1 MRALAFHV
9 PWMLLL
15 ACTGSGSNDNGT
27 GGTGAGGAITDAS
40 GGASGSGG
48 GVGAGGNGG
57 VGAGGSGGVG
67 AGAGGNGGVGAG
79 GSGGVGAGGSSGIGG
94 SSAGS
99 SGTGGGNAGSGGATD
114 AAPPDA
120 SRDARS
126 ADVADGSL
134 PVPIST
140 GYPKDNGIGGDPRVL
155 LYANFENG
163 LTGFTRYTQDS
174 SHIAVL
180 TDAVIANGGEKY
192 LRAQVTRTQL
202 AANPYISANAQYD
215 FSRRVPLV
223 YWRFYARFVGTTAVP
238 HHWVRVGAGDPT
250 FQSDGLANTVPAGDK
265 GFWFDLD
272 ARRDQFFNFYVYWYQ
287 MRSGRCNDGTTVP
300 GCAGDQG
307 TTYFYG
313 NNFTPAGQ
321 SAFPRDAWFCLE
333 IMAKAN
339 AVGQKDG
346 ELALWKNDA
355 LVGEYRTGIPR
366 GRWLRDNFY
375 SWGPYFQDVQAFE
388 GFDFRSSS
396 DVLLKRI
403 TLDAYYEKG
412 SLDDLAMTTP
422 VPEAQIIL
430 YDDVVVA
437 TERIGC
443 KVP

>member
-9 PWMLLL
+9 SWMLLV
-15 ACTGSGSNDNGT
+15 ACTGSGSNDNGR
-27 GGTGAGGAITDAS
+27 GGSGAGGAIIDAG
-40 GGASGSGG
+40 GGASGT
-48 GVGAGGNGG
+48 
-57 VGAGGSGGVG
+57 GGSGGV
-67 AGAGGNGGVGAG
+67 ATGGSDA
-79 GSGGVGAGGSSGIGG
+79 SGGVGG

-99 SGTGGGNAGSGGATD
+99 GGTGGGNAGSGGATE
-114 AAPPDA
+114 AGTPDG

-134 PVPIST
+134 PIPIST
-140 GYPKDNGIGGDPRVL
+140 GHPQDNGIGGDPRVL
-155 LYANFENG
+155 FHSNFENG

-180 TDAVIANGGEKY
+180 TDAIIANGGEKY

-202 AANPYISANAQYD
+202 AADPYISANAQYD
-215 FSRRVPLV
+215 FARRVPQA

-321 SAFPRDAWFCLE
+321 RPFPRDAWFCLE
-333 IMAKAN
+333 IMVKAN
-339 AVGQKDG
+339 TVGQKDG
-346 ELALWKNDA
+346 ELALWMNDA
-355 LVGEYRTGIPR
+355 LVGEYRTGAPR

-388 GFDFRSSS
+388 GFEFRSSP

>member
-1 MRALAFHV
+1 MKKRLLVRTEPMRAFV
-9 PWMLLL
+9 FQFPWMLLV
-15 ACTGSGSNDNGT
+15 ACTGSGSNDNL
-27 GGTGAGGAITDAS
+27 GGQSGAGAAANDAS
-40 GGASGSGG
+40 GGASGAGGSGEAG
-48 GVGAGGNGG
+48 RGGNGG
-57 VGAGGSGGVG
+57 VGDGSG
-67 AGAGGNGGVGAG
+67 
-79 GSGGVGAGGSSGIGG
+79 GIGG

-99 SGTGGGNAGSGGATD
+99 SGTGPGTAGASATD
-114 AAPPDA
+114 AAPPDG

-126 ADVADGSL
+126 ADGADGTW
-134 PVPIST
+134 PIPIST
-140 GYPKDNGIGGDPRVL
+140 GYPKDNGIGSDPRVL

-163 LTGFTRYTQDS
+163 LAGFTRYTQDS

-180 TDAVIANGGEKY
+180 TDAVVAHGGEKY

-215 FSRRVPLV
+215 FARRVPQV

-250 FQSDGLANTVPAGDK
+250 FQSDGLANTLPAGDK
-265 GFWFDLD
+265 GFWFDVD
-272 ARRDQFFNFYVYWYQ
+272 ARRDQFFNFYVYWHQ

-321 SAFPRDAWFCLE
+321 RAFPRDAWFCLE

-339 AVGQKDG
+339 TVGQKDG
-346 ELALWKNDA
+346 ELALWANDA
-355 LVGEYRTGIPR
+355 LVGEYRTGVPR

-437 TERIGC
+437 TDRIGC

>member
-1 MRALAFHV
+1 MRAFAFHV

-15 ACTGSGSNDNGT
+15 ACTGSGSNDNQT
-27 GGTGAGGAITDAS
+27 GGSGAGGAIADAS
-40 GGASGSGG
+40 GGASGTS
-48 GVGAGGNGG
+48 
-57 VGAGGSGGVG
+57 GSGGVD
-67 AGAGGNGGVGAG
+67 AGGSGGVGAG
-79 GSGGVGAGGSSGIGG
+79 GSGGVGAGGSGGVGAGGG

-99 SGTGGGNAGSGGATD
+99 GGTGGGNAGSGGATD
-114 AAPPDA
+114 AAPPDG
-120 SRDARS
+120 SRDAHA

-134 PVPIST
+134 PIPIST

-174 SHIAVL
+174 SQIAVL
-180 TDAVIANGGEKY
+180 TDAVVANGGEKY

-202 AANPYISANAQYD
+202 ATNPYISANAQYD
-215 FSRRVPLV
+215 FARRVPQV
-223 YWRFYARFVGTTAVP
+223 YWRFYARFVGTTAIP

-250 FQSDGLANTVPAGDK
+250 FQSDGLANTLPAGDK

-287 MRSGRCNDGTTVP
+287 MKSGRCNDGTTVP

-321 SAFPRDAWFCLE
+321 SPFLRDAWFCLE

-346 ELALWKNDA
+346 ELALWMNDA
-355 LVGEYRTGIPR
+355 LVGEYRTGTPR

-375 SWGPYFQDVQAFE
+375 SWGPYFQDDQAFE
-388 GFDFRSSS
+388 GFDFRSSP

>member
-1 MRALAFHV
+1 
-9 PWMLLL
+9 
-15 ACTGSGSNDNGT
+15 
-27 GGTGAGGAITDAS
+27 
-40 GGASGSGG
+40 
-48 GVGAGGNGG
+48 
-57 VGAGGSGGVG
+57 
-67 AGAGGNGGVGAG
+67 
-79 GSGGVGAGGSSGIGG
+79 
-94 SSAGS
+94 
-99 SGTGGGNAGSGGATD
+99 
-114 AAPPDA
+114 
-120 SRDARS
+120 
-126 ADVADGSL
+126 L
-134 PVPIST
+134 PIPIST

-155 LYANFENG
+155 LHANFENG
-163 LTGFTRYTQDS
+163 LTAFTRYTQDA

-180 TDAVIANGGEKY
+180 TDAMVANGGEKY

-215 FSRRVPLV
+215 FARRVPQV

-272 ARRDQFFNFYVYWYQ
+272 ARRDQFFSFYVYWYQ

-313 NNFTPAGQ
+313 NDFTPAGQ

-339 AVGQKDG
+339 SVGQKDG
-346 ELALWKNDA
+346 ELALWMNDA
-355 LVGEYRTGIPR
+355 LVGEYRTGAPR
-366 GRWLRDNFY
+366 GRWLRASFH

-388 GFDFRSSS
+388 GFDFRSSP

>member
-1 MRALAFHV
+1 MTIEPMRALAVHV
-9 PWMLLL
+9 PWMLFV
-15 ACTGSGSNDNGT
+15 ACTGSGNNDNGT
-27 GGTGAGGAITDAS
+27 GGGAAGGTITDAG
-40 GGASGSGG
+40 GGASGTTGSG
-48 GVGAGGNGG
+48 GVGASG
-57 VGAGGSGGVG
+57 GAGGSGG
-67 AGAGGNGGVGAG
+67 AGAV
-79 GSGGVGAGGSSGIGG
+79 GG

-99 SGTGGGNAGSGGATD
+99 GGVSGGNAGSGGVRD
-114 AAPPDA
+114 AAPPDGT
-120 SRDARS
+120 RDAPS

-134 PVPIST
+134 PIPVST

-174 SHIAVL
+174 SQIAVL
-180 TDAVIANGGEKY
+180 TDAVVANGGEKY

-202 AANPYISANAQYD
+202 AANPYISANVQYD
-215 FSRRVPLV
+215 FARRVHQV
-223 YWRFYARFVGTTAVP
+223 YWRFYARFVGTTAIP

-250 FQSDGLANTVPAGDK
+250 FQSDGLANTLPAGDK
-265 GFWFDLD
+265 GFWFDVD
-272 ARRDQFFNFYVYWYQ
+272 ARRDLFFNFYVYWYQ
-287 MRSGRCNDGTTVP
+287 MKSGRCNDGTTVP

-321 SAFPRDAWFCLE
+321 SAFARDTWFCLE

-339 AVGQKDG
+339 GVGQKDG
-346 ELALWKNDA
+346 ELALWMNDA

-422 VPEAQIIL
+422 VPEAQVIL

>member
-1 MRALAFHV
+1 MRALALHV
-9 PWMLLL
+9 PWMLLV
-15 ACTGSGSNDNGT
+15 ACTGSGSSDNVGGSSGAGGTVVDAGDGGASAAGGT
-27 GGTGAGGAITDAS
+27 GG
-40 GGASGSGG
+40 
-48 GVGAGGNGG
+48 VGP
-57 VGAGGSGGVG
+57 GGSGGVG
-67 AGAGGNGGVGAG
+67 
-79 GSGGVGAGGSSGIGG
+79 GSSAGSGG

-99 SGTGGGNAGSGGATD
+99 GGTAGTSGAGD
-114 AAPPDA
+114 AGTPDG
-120 SRDARS
+120 SRDVRS
-126 ADVADGSL
+126 SDIADGSL
-134 PVPIST
+134 PIPIST

-163 LTGFTRYTQDS
+163 LAGFTRYTQDT

-180 TDAVIANGGEKY
+180 TDAIIANGGEKY

-202 AANPYISANAQYD
+202 ASNPYISANAQYD
-215 FSRRVPLV
+215 FSRRVPQV

-321 SAFPRDAWFCLE
+321 TAFPRDAWFCLE
-333 IMAKAN
+333 IMAKAST
-339 AVGQKDG
+339 VGQKDG
-346 ELALWKNDA
+346 ELALWMNDA
-355 LVGEYRTGIPR
+355 LVGEYRTGTPR